1 MKKRFH
7 YMSHSGRYLK
17 SIYLRISIFFII
29 IQILFS
35 TAVFVT
41 TNQLEVKSNYE
52 MNQQIFHQIA
62 NNVEQSDLVI
72 RNLCKS
78 LFVNPSISRM
88 MYSNMADED
97 IYEWIQEYQNLCDPI
112 LLSNPEV
119 QSVYVYNRQMNRFF
133 SSFRYLNFQDAYLR
147 KLFDTEGAAPLLTPL
162 VRYVEDPGSKQNK
175 KTKVLTYILYDAMDS
190 TGKPDGAIVVNVDFD
205 KFSNEIKDLITFS
218 KEEKSKILIFDN
230 KDNIAFNQ
238 KAEDVPDEL
247 IADVQQMLNTMEF
260 SDENPFILKTEKL
273 LGERYGIF
281 FSHVSAMDWVIVK
294 IQSYEEVFRSI
305 NNQKFMI
312 LIVSMVFCIMMLILT
327 YGLARKIYSPIGQ
340 LVQKVKGNKSVDG
353 KEMNDIMFL
362 NRAYENLIQK
372 AMDYQKM
379 GVQNK
384 ILLSYNLRSLL
395 IDGNE
400 MDDQTLITLQGENP
414 ELFQKD
420 NEYGVCILQLDHYQ
434 EFQMKYDVKDQEL
447 FKYAVENIL
456 SEVLASS
463 GYSNEIIPVTMDKM
477 AVILHGETE
486 NEESYI
492 ESLQKCF
499 RIANENAKKF
509 FQITFTVAI
518 SPYGKG
524 MNKMRELYSIADDSL
539 AYRYIKGN
547 ESIILYRDYS
557 CQTDGEME
565 EATGILAELNRHM
578 QDNNQEEVD
587 KDFKKLENFIFLLS
601 SGTLPEVITSCEVQI
616 IHMIASKDKA
626 NKGYGGSLFLEL
638 YTKIMSLET
647 WEAIALELQKA
658 IETVM
663 VQKDKQVQKTS
674 LLVNT
679 IQNIVSENFADSN
692 LCVQQIAGMVKMSAQ
707 YMGRIYRGATG
718 ESVADYINDYRLAKS
733 IEIMSA
739 TGCNVNEV
747 LDKVGFESESQY
759 YRLFKKKFDTTPKA
773 YILEQYAGYH
783 RKEGDEN
790 NG

>member
-62 NNVEQSDLVI
+62 NNVEQSDMVI
-72 RNLCKS
+72 RSLCKS
-78 LFVNPSISRM
+78 LFVNPGISRM
-88 MYSNMADED
+88 MYSNMGDED
-97 IYEWIQEYQNLCDPI
+97 IYEWIQEYRNLCDPI

-119 QSVYVYNRQMNRFF
+119 QSIYVYNRQMNRFF
-133 SSFRYLNFQDAYLR
+133 SSFRYLNFQDEYLR
-147 KLFDTEGAAPLLTPL
+147 RLFDTEGVAPLLTPV

-218 KEEKSKILIFDN
+218 KEEKSKILIFDK

-247 IADVQQMLNTMEF
+247 IGDVQQMLNAMEF

-273 LGERYGIF
+273 LGEKYGVF
-281 FSHVSAMDWVIVK
+281 FSRVASMDWVIVK
-294 IQSYEEVFRSI
+294 IQSYEEVFRNI

-312 LIVSMVFCIMMLILT
+312 LFVSMVFCIIMLILT

-340 LVQKVKGNKSVDG
+340 LVQKVKGNKPGDG
-353 KEMNDIMFL
+353 KELNDIMFL

-372 AMDYQKM
+372 AMNHQKM
-379 GVQNK
+379 GEQNK

-400 MDDQTLITLQGENP
+400 MDAGTLETLQGENL

-420 NEYGVCILQLDHYQ
+420 NEFGVCILQLDHYQ
-434 EFQMKYDVKDQEL
+434 EFQAKYDQKDQEL

-456 SEVLASS
+456 SEVLESS
-463 GYSNEIIPVTMDKM
+463 GYRNEIIPVTPDKM
-477 AVILHGETE
+477 AVILHGEAADE
-486 NEESYI
+486 KSYI
-492 ESLQKCF
+492 ETLQKCF
-499 RIANENAKKF
+499 RTANENAKKF
-509 FQITFTVAI
+509 FQITFTVAV

-524 MNKMRELYSIADDSL
+524 MDKMRELYSIADDYL
-539 AYRYIKGN
+539 AYRYIQGH
-547 ESIILYRDYS
+547 ESVILYRDYNS
-557 CQTDGEME
+557 QIDGDME
-565 EATGILAELNRHM
+565 EASGILAELHRHM
-578 QDNNQEEVD
+578 QDNNQVGVE
-587 KDFKKLENFIFLLS
+587 KDLENLGRFIFMLS
-601 SGTLPEVITSCEVQI
+601 SGSLPEVITSCEVQI

-647 WEAIALELQKA
+647 WEGIVSELENA

-679 IQNIVSENFADSN
+679 IQNIVSENYADCN

-707 YMGRIYRGATG
+707 YMGRIYRGASG
-718 ESVADYINDYRLAKS
+718 ESVADYINNFRLAKS
-733 IEIMSA
+733 IEIMTV

-783 RKEGDEN
+783 RKQGDESH
-790 NG
+790 G

>member
-35 TAVFVT
+35 SAVFLT

-52 MNQQIFHQIA
+52 MNQQIFRQIA
-62 NNVEQSDLVI
+62 NNVEQSDMVI
-72 RNLCKS
+72 RSLCKS
-78 LFVNPSISRM
+78 LFVNPRISRM
-88 MYSNMADED
+88 MYSNMGDED
-97 IYEWIQEYQNLCDPI
+97 IYEWIQEYRNLCDPI

-119 QSVYVYNRQMNRFF
+119 QSIYVYNRQMNRFF
-133 SSFRYLNFQDAYLR
+133 SSFRYLNFQDEYLR
-147 KLFDTEGAAPLLTPL
+147 KLFDTEGAAPLLTPV

-218 KEEKSKILIFDN
+218 NEEKSKIIIFDKN
-230 KDNIAFNQ
+230 DNIAFNQ
-238 KAEDVPDEL
+238 KAENVPDEL
-247 IADVQQMLNTMEF
+247 IGDVQQMLNAMEF

-273 LGERYGIF
+273 LGEKYGIF
-281 FSHVSAMDWVIVK
+281 FSRVASMDWVIVK
-294 IQSYEEVFRSI
+294 IQSYEEVFRNI

-312 LIVSMVFCIMMLILT
+312 LFVSMVFCIIMLILT

-340 LVQKVKGNKSVDG
+340 LVQKVKGNKPGDG
-353 KEMNDIMFL
+353 KELNDIMFL

-372 AMDYQKM
+372 AMDHQKM
-379 GVQNK
+379 GEQKK

-400 MDDQTLITLQGENP
+400 MDAGTLETLQGENP

-420 NEYGVCILQLDHYQ
+420 NEFGVCILQLDHYQ
-434 EFQMKYDVKDQEL
+434 EFQTKYDQKDQEL
-447 FKYAVENIL
+447 FKYAVANIL
-456 SEVLASS
+456 SEVLESN
-463 GYSNEIIPVTMDKM
+463 GYKNEIIPVTPDKM
-477 AVILHGETE
+477 AIILHGEAE
-486 NEESYI
+486 DEKSYI
-492 ESLQKCF
+492 ETMQKCF
-499 RIANENAKKF
+499 RTANENAKKF
-509 FQITFTVAI
+509 FQITFTAAV

-524 MNKMRELYSIADDSL
+524 MDKMRELYSIADDFL
-539 AYRYIKGN
+539 AYRYIQGN
-547 ESIILYRDYS
+547 ESIILYRDYNS
-557 CQTDGEME
+557 QKNGDME
-565 EATGILAELNRHM
+565 EASVILTELNRHI
-578 QDNNQEEVD
+578 QDNNQEGVE
-587 KDFKKLENFIFLLS
+587 KDLQNLGRFIFMQNS
-601 SGTLPEVITSCEVQI
+601 ESLPEVITSCEVQI

-647 WEAIALELQKA
+647 WEGISSELEIA

-679 IQNIVSENFADSN
+679 IQNIVSENYADSN

-707 YMGRIYRGATG
+707 YMGRIYRGAAG
-718 ESVADYINDYRLAKS
+718 ESVADYINNFRLAKS
-733 IEIMSA
+733 IEIMTA

-759 YRLFKKKFDTTPKA
+759 YRLFKKKFDTTPKS
-773 YILEQYAGYH
+773 YILEQYAGIH
-783 RKEGDEN
+783 SN
-790 NG
+790 NYTV